1 MFLTGCFPLW
11 CQFIFNKSRQ
21 FTRKCENCPNEYLNF
36 LRNIQSY
43 EMLNCTAAGSVGFLF
58 LCLFSL
64 MCHLNLSW
72 HHQNT
77 AKKSETWH
85 REKSKSQK
93 IKAKQNRKKHMKEK
107 KRLGYLYSIPSK
119 SSTSCKQA
127 KKNVLK
133 NVTIGPSISQSKPN
147 NHLKN
152 WQAFK
157 KEQNTENR
165 KNKNF

>member
-107 KRLGYLYSIPSK
+107 KTVGLSIQYPIQIQHILQ
-119 SSTSCKQA
+119 TG
-127 KKNVLK
+127 KKKRPEKCHYWAIHIPVQ
-133 NVTIGPSISQSKPN
+133 TEQP
-147 NHLKN
+147 
-152 WQAFK
+152 FK
-157 KEQNTENR
+157 ELTGV
-165 KNKNF
+165 